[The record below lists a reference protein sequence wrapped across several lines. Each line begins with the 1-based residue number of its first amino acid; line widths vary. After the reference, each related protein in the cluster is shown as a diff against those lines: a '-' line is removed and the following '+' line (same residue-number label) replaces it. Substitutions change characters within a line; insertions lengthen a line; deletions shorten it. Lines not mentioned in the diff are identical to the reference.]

1 MLAAPGM
8 RSDRSGSARRHRAT
22 TGRAA
27 IVRPRQ
33 ATDQVAHRIIVHRQ
47 ATDRVAQR
55 SYRHQATG
63 RDHLLMVK
71 DPEEVASDHLRA
83 KGRAT
88 VSGHRKGRDRVV
100 VSGHRRG
107 RDRVVVSGHRRGR
120 DRVVVSGRRR
130 GRDQVVVSDHLR
142 AKGRA
147 TVSGHRKGRDRVVV
161 SGQVVVSGRR
171 PSLAVR
177 RRGGARPEGR
187 PAVAKTGRRAAPG
200 SSQDSGISARA
211 SRPALASKPAL
222 RSIPAIRSRCNL
234 GRNRYSALVA
244 ADVG

>member
-71 DPEEVASDHLRA
+71 DPEEVA
-83 KGRAT
+83 
-88 VSGHRKGRDRVV
+88 
-100 VSGHRRG
+100 
-107 RDRVVVSGHRRGR
+107 
-120 DRVVVSGRRR
+120 
-130 GRDQVVVSDHLR
+130 SDHLR